1 MRAIDFFHLFEHPS
15 EGKIRVMGIPQTWS
29 ESRPEIRHHAP
40 RLGEHTRELL
50 EEYGFGPDEIDKLL
64 RAGVAVASAA
74 PSPARAAGE
83 KP

>member
-1 MRAIDFFHLFEHPS
+1 
-15 EGKIRVMGIPQTWS
+15 MGIPQTWS

-40 RLGEHTRELL
+40 RLGEHTTELL
-50 EEYGFGPDEIDKLL
+50 GEYGFGASEIEALL
-64 RAGVAVASAA
+64 QAGVAVASAA